1 MTTHILAVSSYL
13 TSPIEV
19 VLSFIGSFFV
29 GTFNLVKGLGA
40 SYIRAR
46 NIRRTVIELNKLK
59 DHELRDIGIG
69 RGDIYAVASGQSDHR
84 RYDKTI
90 KAETNPN
97 LEGSV

>member
-1 MTTHILAVSSYL
+1 MAQHILTVSNYL
-13 TSPIEV
+13 TNPIEV
-19 VLSFIGSFFV
+19 ALSSIGSFFV
-29 GTFNLVKGLGA
+29 GAFNLVKSLGV

-46 NIRRTVIELNKLK
+46 TIRQTVNELHRLK

-90 KAETNPN
+90 NAETNPN
-97 LEGSV
+97 LVGTV